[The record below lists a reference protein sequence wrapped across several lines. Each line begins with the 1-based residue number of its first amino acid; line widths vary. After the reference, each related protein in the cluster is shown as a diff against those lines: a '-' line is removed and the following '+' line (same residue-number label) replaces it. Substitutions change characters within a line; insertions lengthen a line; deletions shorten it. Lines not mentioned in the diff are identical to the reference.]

1 MIKYC
6 GRAVAFIQYMPAKLI
21 KYGIKV
27 FCLCCAA
34 TVVMLAFGVYTTVD
48 ICKKL
53 IHEADLVNNQT
64 GEMIHDMDIPFTQT
78 TTILLWRCKT
88 FIQEISMDS
97 CWYCGS
103 HQEDYLF
110 RQRLTIRENVQR
122 CKEQFKKGG
131 GGGGVARQIWRRICV
146 GQRMPTTCNSRC
158 GKIKNQVGFNQ
169 GLTVQWHKKGGK
181 CETI

>member
-48 ICKKL
+48 ICKTL

-131 GGGGVARQIWRRICV
+131 GGGG
-146 GQRMPTTCNSRC
+146 
-158 GKIKNQVGFNQ
+158 
-169 GLTVQWHKKGGK
+169 GGK
-181 CETI
+181 AYMKKNLCRSKNAYYMQFTMWKDKKSSWVQPGTDCPVA